1 MSLAERTS
9 DGVMKV
15 GSHSWVRVAVLLRMS
30 SPCCSPTVSRQLL
43 LQPRLTRAHGTNR
56 KTHRQPR
63 PPAGWSERKHGFRV
77 APSRR
82 GAGCGWADVTATT
95 DSTNWSGLGGEG
107 NGIEGAAGE
116 WTVPAIEPST
126 SGLYSTSWVGVDG
139 LNNSDLIQTGT
150 EQDTSDGYY
159 AWIEIL
165 PASEEELFNS
175 DGSPAPVEPGDQID
189 ARMSSKR
196 PLRTCGRST

>member
-1 MSLAERTS
+1 M
-9 DGVMKV
+9 
-15 GSHSWVRVAVLLRMS
+15 
-30 SPCCSPTVSRQLL
+30 
-43 LQPRLTRAHGTNR
+43 RLGR
-56 KTHRQPR
+56 
-63 PPAGWSERKHGFRV
+63 
-77 APSRR
+77 
-82 GAGCGWADVTATT
+82 VTATT

-175 DGSPAPVEPGDQID
+175 DGSPALVEPGDQID
-189 ARMSSKR
+189 AHVAETATSDVWTIYIEDSTQNWYFEDNFNYDGPGQSAEWIEEAPTVSGEQSTPADFGTVDFSQTEMGAA
-196 PLRTCGRST
+196 PLEGRHAAIGITPSA